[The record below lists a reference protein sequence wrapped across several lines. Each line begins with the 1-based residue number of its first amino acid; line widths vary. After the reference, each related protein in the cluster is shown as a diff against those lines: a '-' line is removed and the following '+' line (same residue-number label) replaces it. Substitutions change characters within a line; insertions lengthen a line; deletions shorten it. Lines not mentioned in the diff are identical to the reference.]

1 MRFAGFLCAYRVRRQ
16 KYDFE
21 TQYDWQY
28 VKEFTDEIDSDMKI
42 DGALDESRWQGKK
55 YLTHV
60 QNGVEMRYTTSFSE
74 KGLYIGAK
82 SMTENT

>member
-1 MRFAGFLCAYRVRRQ
+1 MKVKRKFICLIALLCVLLVSSVLIACGGK
-16 KYDFE
+16 KYDLE

-60 QNGVEMRYTTSFSE
+60 LLR
-74 KGLYIGAK
+74 LAK
-82 SMTENT
+82 KVCI